1 MENLEIYNSLRVVP
15 EEAKKKIEGG
25 KLKGKTDINPMW
37 RIKALTERFG
47 PCGIGWKYEI
57 KDKKLEHG
65 AKGEIA
71 AFVDIDLFY
80 IQDGIWSEPIPGTGG
95 AMFVATEK
103 QQLVTNDEC
112 FKMALTDAIS
122 VAGKALGLAADVYYE
137 KDSTKYDG
145 YGALVPEPAPAPKA
159 AKGKQQN
166 KEDLKCQSCG
176 KPFVE
181 MTIGGKTYTPEMQFM
196 QAIEERGG
204 AFCKECFKKM
214 KG

>member
-1 MENLEIYNSLRVVP
+1 MNNLEIYDKVRTVP
-15 EEAKKKIEGG
+15 ETAKKKIEGG

-37 RIKALTERFG
+37 RIKVLTEVFG
-47 PCGIGWKYEI
+47 PCGIGWKYII

-80 IQDGIWSEPIPGTGG
+80 VTEKGVWSEPIPGTGG

-122 VAGKALGLAADVYYE
+122 VAGKAIGIAADVYYE
-137 KDSTKYDG
+137 KDRTKYDG
-145 YGALVPEPAPAPKA
+145 YGTSDEQPDKKGKSEQLLCIQCGTPFKDVVLEDGKKVTAEKQYANAIQVRGGPYCKSCHEMRKA
-159 AKGKQQN
+159 AAK
-166 KEDLKCQSCG
+166 
-176 KPFVE
+176 
-181 MTIGGKTYTPEMQFM
+181 
-196 QAIEERGG
+196 
-204 AFCKECFKKM
+204 
-214 KG
+214 